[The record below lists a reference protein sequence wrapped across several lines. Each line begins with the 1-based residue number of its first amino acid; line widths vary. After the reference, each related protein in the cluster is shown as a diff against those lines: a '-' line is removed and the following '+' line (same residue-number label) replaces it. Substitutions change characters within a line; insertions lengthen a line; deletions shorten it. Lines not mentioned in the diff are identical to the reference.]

1 MKCKVTLYDAGTV
14 FEEIVIASDYQQ
26 AKQKAMARNPGSTHV
41 STNAIF
47 DKPDHS
53 GFNSNRGSSSGGGS
67 AFSSDSDKELGL
79 LAGFAVIGTVGWL
92 AWEAWK
98 FASAIVIGAWQWI
111 VGAAQ
116 WFMGLFSWIPFM
128 SPQLLV
134 FLVLGFFFFILI
146 LGALSD

>member
-1 MKCKVTLYDAGTV
+1 MATWTAKCWLGS
-14 FEEIVIASDYQQ
+14 ENGYQELQ
-26 AKQKAMARNPGSTHV
+26 VQSNTINGAKAQLERIYGAEQIENLREVG
-41 STNAIF
+41 
-47 DKPDHS
+47 
-53 GFNSNRGSSSGGGS
+53 SGGYSPGMG
-67 AFSSDSDKELGL
+67 FGG
-79 LAGFAVIGTVGWL
+79 LAGLAFIGTVGWL

-98 FASAIVIGAWQWI
+98 FTSAIVISAW
-111 VGAAQ
+111 Q

>member
-26 AKQKAMARNPGSTHV
+26 AQQKAMARNPGSTHV
-41 STNAIF
+41 STTAIF

-53 GFNSNRGSSSGGGS
+53 GFNSDRGSSSGGGS
-67 AFSSDSDKELGL
+67 AFSSDSGEGLGL
-79 LAGFAVIGTVGWL
+79 LAGLAVIGTVGWL

-98 FASAIVIGAWQWI
+98 FASAIVIGVWQWF
-111 VGAAQ
+111 V
-116 WFMGLFSWIPFM
+116 GLFSWIPFM

-146 LGALSD
+146 LGALDD

>member
-1 MKCKVTLYDAGTV
+1 M
-14 FEEIVIASDYQQ
+14 
-26 AKQKAMARNPGSTHV
+26 GS
-41 STNAIF
+41 
-47 DKPDHS
+47 
-53 GFNSNRGSSSGGGS
+53 GGYSSGMGLGG
-67 AFSSDSDKELGL
+67 
-79 LAGFAVIGTVGWL
+79 LAGFAVIGIVGTL